1 MSNVSI
7 FEKKWIDLVFE
18 DRNQEY
24 GAYKLRQENP
34 KTAFLALFS
43 ALFFIAAVSGIFIL
57 LSSFTSKPVVKP
69 VPPPDVIIEVRTV
82 NLPKENKPKKDIVPI
97 KKEKTKARIEKKELV
112 NPTIVKANANPD
124 VIATNKEL
132 KENTPNNP
140 INEGVFGTNPTSSS
154 GPTGTGPIKIPS
166 DTGNGL
172 AITSELDNL
181 PEFPGGM
188 KKFYDYVGDNFEKP
202 EIESGATIKVLMY
215 FVIEKDGSMTDIK
228 VLRNPGYG
236 MDKEAIRVL
245 KSLKTKWKPG
255 IKDGQKM
262 RTQYTLPI
270 SVEMN

>member
-34 KTAFLALFS
+34 KTALLALFS
-43 ALFFIAAVSGIFIL
+43 ALFFIAAVSGILIL
-57 LSSFTSKPVVKP
+57 LSSFTSKPVAKP
-69 VPPPDVIIEVRTV
+69 APPTDVIIEVRTV
-82 NLPKENKPKKDIVPI
+82 NLPKENKPKKEIVPI
-97 KKEKTKARIEKKELV
+97 KKEKTKEPIEKKELV
-112 NPTIVKANANPD
+112 NPIIVNANANTD

-132 KENTPNNP
+132 KENTPKNP
-140 INEGVFGTNPTSSS
+140 INEVGFGTNPTPPT
-154 GPTGTGPIKIPS
+154 GPTGTSPIKIPS
-166 DTGNGL
+166 DTGNDL

-270 SVEMN
+270 TVKMN